1 MQEVRTFQFA
11 LPLSFFIRHP
21 RILLALYSHCMHVW
35 SLLHRSA
42 CILHPPAPC
51 STHLST
57 EITRASVNL
66 MWIST
71 KLGLPDWTES
81 YLLEFQNFGFWF
93 DSCFRHYFRS
103 HVWKKKQ
110 KSIFSSWLEAVF
122 RAMWCDH
129 LWEYFSSAVM
139 LDHPLTCA
147 REQQL
152 QFLLL
157 CVVLENTSQCD
168 RYREGKVHSLCGLYI
183 CW

>member
-1 MQEVRTFQFA
+1 MQEVRTFPVCTA
-11 LPLSFFIRHP
+11 SV
-21 RILLALYSHCMHVW
+21 LLYQTSSHFTCPVLTLYACVIFVASQC
-35 SLLHRSA
+35 LH
-42 CILHPPAPC
+42 PAPC
-51 STHLST
+51 SAHLST

-183 CW
+183 C